1 MNSEREFG
9 TLIADEFYREMEEK
23 RMRVCGHWLFSD
35 DSRAGFVVRLA
46 ELLGVKTDGMVD
58 TPSVPQMDGRT
69 GIVSV
74 PENLPQRGA
83 AEVGFS
89 MRGHS

>member
-1 MNSEREFG
+1 MSSEYEYG
-9 TLIADEFYREMEEK
+9 TLIADDLYREMQD
-23 RMRVCGHWLFSD
+23 RNMSVCGHRLIGQLC
-35 DSRAGFVVRLA
+35 REGFVSRLA
-46 ELLGVKTDGMVD
+46 DLFGVKTDGMVD
-58 TPSVPQMDGRT
+58 TPAVPQMDGRT